1 MSDRVAAI
9 DCGTN
14 SIRLLIADP
23 SAAGTLVDVVREMR
37 IVRLGQGVDRT
48 GRLAADAIERTRLA
62 LVDYAELIDRHS
74 ASAVRM
80 VATSATRDAAN
91 RDDFTSM
98 VAAVLGVEPEVVT
111 GADEAALSFVGA
123 MAGLPDV
130 RAPLLVADIG
140 GGSTELVLGAPG
152 AGTPRAHSMD
162 VGCVRMTERHLH
174 DDPPTQAQVDAMVA
188 DVAAAIAEAS
198 GDVPIREAA
207 TFVGV
212 AGTVTTLAAIVHDL
226 QVYDAG
232 VIHGLAMTAEQVH
245 DVAGELLSMTHA
257 QRAALP
263 AMHPGR
269 VDVIGG
275 GAAIL
280 RALVDAVGVHRRGE
294 RARHPRRHRP
304 RPAQALIAARRLGR
318 PILGDH
324 LVIGAFRSRAGG
336 GGLNR
341 SLRRDRLL
349 YLTDPAVSPPTRY
362 FSITANRITTG
373 KIAMIDAAI
382 NSFQCWVYCVT

>member
-62 LVDYAELIDRHS
+62 LVDYAELVDRHN

-111 GADEAALSFVGA
+111 GADEAGLSFVGA

-152 AGTPRAHSMD
+152 DATLRAHSMD

-174 DDPPTQAQVDAMVA
+174 DDPPTHAQVAAMVA
-188 DVAAAIAEAS
+188 DIRAAIAEAS
-198 GDVPIREAA
+198 SDVPIRQAA

-212 AGTVTTLAAIVHDL
+212 AGTVTTLAAIVHGL
-226 QVYDAG
+226 SVYDAG
-232 VIHGLAMTAEQVH
+232 VIHGLAMSAEEVH

-263 AMHPGR
+263 VMHPGR

-280 RALVDAVGVHRRGE
+280 RELVDAVGVTEVIASEHDILDGI
-294 RARHPRRHRP
+294 
-304 RPAQALIAARRLGR
+304 AL
-318 PILGDH
+318 
-324 LVIGAFRSRAGG
+324 
-336 GGLNR
+336 GL
-341 SLRRDRLL
+341 L
-349 YLTDPAVSPPTRY
+349 
-362 FSITANRITTG
+362 
-373 KIAMIDAAI
+373 KH
-382 NSFQCWVYCVT
+382 